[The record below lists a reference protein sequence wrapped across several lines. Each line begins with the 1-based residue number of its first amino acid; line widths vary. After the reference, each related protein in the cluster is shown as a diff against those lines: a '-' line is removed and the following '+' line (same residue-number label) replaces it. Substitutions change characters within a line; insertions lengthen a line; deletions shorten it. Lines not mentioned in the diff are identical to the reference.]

1 MRNNG
6 NGRHTYTSLSKAWS
20 LAVVEKCCSRIDTVP
35 VSATWPQPQ
44 NNATPE
50 KQRMVAT
57 SEAYGTP
64 PRHLMQHSKQPKQN
78 RENRRN
84 VISKKQIMRK
94 RTSVLHLVKATGT
107 KRPRHWHAK
116 QKSIGG
122 ARQHHPLKQWPT
134 DLLVWTQCPESVLSA
149 PIFTGSRDRWD
160 SLWNGKRKKIT
171 CLKWSIATQLL
182 TQSSPRFSITNR
194 RSTSYTGTIQEARKA
209 NTQDNTAFWKAK
221 RHFALGRGI
230 HLSLQ
235 NVTTLHSPM
244 TPKHLFV

>member
-50 KQRMVAT
+50 KQSMVAT

-64 PRHLMQHSKQPKQN
+64 PRHLMQHSKQPKQK
-78 RENRRN
+78 RESKRN

-94 RTSVLHLVKATGT
+94 RTSVLRLVKATGT

-116 QKSIGG
+116 QKIYRWCKTTSASKAVTYRSVGVDSMPRKCAECSYLYRIKRSMRHPMKWKKKKKSLVYSDPLQRSCLHRAHHFSALLMAG
-122 ARQHHPLKQWPT
+122 APATLAPFRKPEKQI
-134 DLLVWTQCPESVLSA
+134 LM
-149 PIFTGSRDRWD
+149 
-160 SLWNGKRKKIT
+160 
-171 CLKWSIATQLL
+171 
-182 TQSSPRFSITNR
+182 
-194 RSTSYTGTIQEARKA
+194 TI
-209 NTQDNTAFWKAK
+209 
-221 RHFALGRGI
+221 
-230 HLSLQ
+230 
-235 NVTTLHSPM
+235 
-244 TPKHLFV
+244 